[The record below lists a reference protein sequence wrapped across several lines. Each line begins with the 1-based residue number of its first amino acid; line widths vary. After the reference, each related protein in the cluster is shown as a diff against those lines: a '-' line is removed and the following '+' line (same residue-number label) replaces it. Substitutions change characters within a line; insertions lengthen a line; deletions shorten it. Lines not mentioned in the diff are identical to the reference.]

1 MKSAKLI
8 LHHPTIQKQ
17 SSSNT
22 NRLWLIF
29 IISFTTAFT
38 LTLISTTTAAAA
50 TTATT
55 ATGSAASSVPLRLSI
70 SDALLHYAAPTNS
83 THMTS
88 TELATITATVA
99 RCAAAASHCNLLVFG
114 LTHEALL
121 YKALNFDGRTNF
133 LEENENLV
141 SRFEQKHPGI
151 EAYDVKYETRV
162 GEMKRLIES
171 ARGELQGEWRPVQNL
186 LFSECKLALSSL
198 PNHVY
203 ELSWDVNLVDG
214 PSGFHEAAPGRMS
227 AIFTVAVLARSK
239 KGGAAETH
247 VFVHDFDREVEK
259 VYSDEFLCRD
269 NLVEV
274 VGKLGHFVVERGSDE
289 RLMTEFCSV
298 SASANSSSS
307 STSMA

>member
-29 IISFTTAFT
+29 IISFFTTAFT
-38 LTLISTTTAAAA
+38 LTLISTATATAAAM
-50 TTATT
+50 
-55 ATGSAASSVPLRLSI
+55 GSAASSVPLRLSI
-70 SDALLHYAAPTNS
+70 SDALLHYAATTNS

-162 GEMKRLIES
+162 GEMKRLLES
-171 ARGELQGEWRPVQNL
+171 ARGELHGECRPVQNL
-186 LFSECKLALSSL
+186 LFSECKLALNSL

-203 ELSWDVNLVDG
+203 ELSWDVILVDR
-214 PSGFHEAAPGRMS
+214 PSGYHEAAPEGCRRYS
-227 AIFTVAVLARSK
+227 RQLCWPEQEGTAQWRRTYSRQ
-239 KGGAAETH
+239 
-247 VFVHDFDREVEK
+247 DFDREVEK

-274 VGKLGHFVVERGSDE
+274 VGKLGHFVVERGVMRD
-289 RLMTEFCSV
+289 
-298 SASANSSSS
+298 
-307 STSMA
+307 